1 MMDEFLDRD
10 LNWDPVSRLKL
21 QKRRDAFVDTQRR
34 SMEDERLSGVRAEYG
49 DDARGIFLERW
60 SYGMRGKRP
69 GRIAVESEPLVNVVH
84 TLAAAHRRSG
94 SWH

>member
-10 LNWDPVSRLKL
+10 LNWDPVARLKL

-60 SYGMRGKRP
+60 SYGMRGERQ

-84 TLAAAHRRSG
+84 TLAAAHP
-94 SWH
+94 